1 MIPTLAIVQVEN
13 PHRRGFHC
21 WVPLIMLWLP
31 VAILSP
37 LILLLVLVACLAGR
51 VNPWRAVSSF
61 WGILWSL
68 PGTHVHV
75 RSQENQ
81 VMVRIL

>member
-1 MIPTLAIVQVEN
+1 MIPTLALVQVQN
-13 PHRRGFHC
+13 PHWRGFRC

-31 VAILSP
+31 LLLLSP
-37 LILLLVLVACLAGR
+37 LILLVLLMACMVGR
-51 VNPWRAVSSF
+51 VNPLRAITTF

-81 VMVRIL
+81 VLVRIL

>member
-1 MIPTLAIVQVEN
+1 MIPTLALVQVQN
-13 PHRRGFHC
+13 PHWRGFRC

-31 VAILSP
+31 LLLLSP
-37 LILLLVLVACLAGR
+37 LILLVLLVACLAGR
-51 VNPWRAVSSF
+51 VNPLRAIATF

-75 RSQENQ
+75 RSQQNQ
-81 VMVRIL
+81 VLVRIL

>member
-1 MIPTLAIVQVEN
+1 MIPTLALVQVQN
-13 PHRRGFHC
+13 PHWRGFRC

-31 VAILSP
+31 LLLLSP
-37 LILLLVLVACLAGR
+37 LILLVLLMACLVGR
-51 VNPWRAVSSF
+51 VNPLRAITTF

-81 VMVRIL
+81 VLVRIL

>member
-51 VNPWRAVSSF
+51 VNPWRAMSTF
-61 WGILWSL
+61 WWILWSL